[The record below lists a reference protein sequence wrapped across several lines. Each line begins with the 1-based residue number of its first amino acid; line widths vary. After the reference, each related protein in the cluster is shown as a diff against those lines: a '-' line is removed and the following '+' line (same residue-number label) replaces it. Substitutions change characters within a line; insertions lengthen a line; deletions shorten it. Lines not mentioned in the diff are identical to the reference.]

1 MPFDFAEDERMIIDL
16 VGKFV
21 DEKLMPLE
29 KDVMAREAAGEP
41 VALLPEEEEPLL
53 AECRELGLWALDAP
67 E

>member
-29 KDVMAREAAGEP
+29 KDIMAREAAGEP
-41 VALLPEEEEPLL
+41 VALLPGDEEPLL
-53 AECRELGLWALDAP
+53 AEWR
-67 E
+67 